1 MPYNALQLGSTTAS
15 SEAVQSSL
23 KKINE
28 MLAELYTSSPT
39 LVDWENFYSSIIPN
53 IDSTRD
59 LGSPTRQWRSLYV
72 SNNTIYIGGTSLSVT
87 EDGSIQVGGNTF
99 NPIVSYNDLTDK
111 PTIPNLTGYATESFV
126 SSAISNLVDTS
137 PSTLDTLN
145 ELAAALGDDPNFAT
159 TITTA
164 LGNKADIFSLNIS
177 NWDTAYNWGDHS
189 IAGYL
194 QISDAATT
202 YQPLDGDLTAIAGL
216 TETTGLLRKNNS
228 NTWSIDTNTY
238 LTSDASI
245 NALVDVDT
253 ATVAPTTGQVLKWSG
268 TAWTPAADAA
278 GATTISGLTDVQISG
293 EPNNGEMLIY
303 NSSSKKWVPGST
315 SGSGGTSLGTRTA
328 FQVTTAS
335 LTNLSADSVSIT
347 CYKGYAIYKIQT
359 DAAAWVRIYSD
370 STSRTLDAGR
380 NIDVDPINVSGLISE
395 IVTTDATTVKL
406 TPGVIGFNDDSP
418 VSNVAYL
425 TVSNLSGSTRTIT
438 VTVTLVQLEA

>member
-15 SEAVQSSL
+15 SEAIQSSL

-28 MLAELYTSSPT
+28 MLAELYSSDPE
-39 LVDWENFYSSIIPN
+39 LFDWNNFDKSIIPN
-53 IDSTRD
+53 IDSIRD

-72 SNNTIYIGGTSLSVT
+72 SNDTIFIGGTSLSVT

-126 SSAISNLVDTS
+126 SSAISNLVDTA

-177 NWDTAYNWGDHS
+177 DWDTAYNWGDHS

-202 YQPLDGDLTAIAGL
+202 YQPLDGDLTAIAGI

-238 LTSDASI
+238 ITSDSSI

-253 ATVAPTTGQVLKWSG
+253 ATVAPTTGQVLQWSG
-268 TAWTPAADAA
+268 TAWTPATA

-293 EPNNGEMLIY
+293 EPNNGEILIY
-303 NSSSKKWVPGST
+303 NSSSKKWVPGAT